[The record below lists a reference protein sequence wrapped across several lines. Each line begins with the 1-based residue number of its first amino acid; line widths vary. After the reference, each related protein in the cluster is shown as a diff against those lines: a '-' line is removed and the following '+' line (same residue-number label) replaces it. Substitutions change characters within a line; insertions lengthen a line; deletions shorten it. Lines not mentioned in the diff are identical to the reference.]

1 MESQFILICISV
13 IAKRVDYFSCNYWLL
28 ALLTLFSNLLIGL
41 LSIFRCL
48 IFFDVVYIFCIFSL
62 ADEHLA
68 KVFLQLVG
76 NLFMLVI
83 ISFAMQKP
91 FKFNFDVVSRTIH
104 TFRCQAVRVIFRKFL
119 PLPISLFLFVFR
131 THYFTFCS
139 AAWIALNS
147 LQFSCLRLLNAGII
161 GMFLCAQMY
170 IYNFTWFLCFFWCKF
185 QAFKFYIK
193 ALGPFWLV

>member
-1 MESQFILICISV
+1 MLIIFHV
-13 IAKRVDYFSCNYWLL
+13 IIGYWHCLLYFPIYWLGYFPFL
-28 ALLTLFSNLLIGL
+28 GAWF
-41 LSIFRCL
+41 
-48 IFFDVVYIFCIFSL
+48 FFDVVYIFCIFSL

-83 ISFAMQKP
+83 ISFAMQKH
-91 FKFNFDVVSRTIH
+91 FKFNFDVVSCTIH

-170 IYNFTWFLCFFWCKF
+170 IYNFTWFLCFFQCKF